1 MSKKS
6 ILKLKNMLE
15 SEKIPYN
22 FRTSKGI
29 VNDLIYYHLDILP
42 DLEPRSLCTCPL
54 MRLVADSGYD
64 PYCSDEEYCE
74 IWMRNIDYD
83 LSFFRKIKI
92 YGQGYYWHDYISI
105 YDAFEVAK
113 KVSKELAEQ

>member
-1 MSKKS
+1 MSKKG

-15 SEKIPYN
+15 SEKISYD
-22 FRTSKGI
+22 FSTSKGI
-29 VNDLIYYHLDILP
+29 ENGLTYYHLDILP
-42 DLEPRSLCTCPL
+42 DLAPSFLSINPL

-83 LSFFRKIKI
+83 LYFFRKIKV
-92 YGQGYYWHDYISI
+92 YGEGFYWHDYISI
-105 YDAFEVAK
+105 YDAFEIAK

>member
-1 MSKKS
+1 MSKSS

-15 SEKIPYN
+15 SEKIPYSFN
-22 FRTSKGI
+22 TSKGI
-29 VNDLIYYHLDILP
+29 WNDLTYYYLYILP
-42 DLEPRSLCTCPL
+42 DLETRFLCTSPL

-74 IWMRNIDYD
+74 IWMRNINYD
-83 LSFFRKIKI
+83 QCFFRKIKT
-92 YGQGYYWHDYISI
+92 YGEGFYWHDYISI
-105 YDAFEVAK
+105 YDAFEIAK

>member
-1 MSKKS
+1 MSKKG

-15 SEKIPYN
+15 SEKIPYSFN
-22 FRTSKGI
+22 TSKGI
-29 VNDLIYYHLDILP
+29 TNDLIYYHLVILP
-42 DLEPRSLCTCPL
+42 DLEPGFLCNRPL
-54 MRLVADSGYD
+54 MRLMADSGYD

-74 IWMRNIDYD
+74 IWMRNDNYYQC
-83 LSFFRKIKI
+83 FFGKIKM

-105 YDAFEVAK
+105 YDAFEIAK